1 MVKPEE
7 IRDRQ
12 KLANLIS
19 QWNSEHYDLFELSP
33 PNESLEFHG
42 VVRFYFQDDDHN
54 VVTKCIRVASSAT
67 TKEVVDVLV
76 EKFRPD
82 MRMLTANRYNLFEV
96 HINGEERKLL
106 DDERI
111 LYVQLNWGKDVRE
124 GRFLL
129 RREGATTA
137 PEKENA
143 PGFKRKLSKR
153 EKKEKK
159 KADKERKMNKENVDK
174 NGGVAQ
180 QLYTDAPETSFTRSI
195 SNPEAVMRRRR
206 QQKLEKKLQQF
217 HGQNGQGGTLKIYG
231 ETLKPDVPYKTLL
244 LSTADTV
251 KHVIKE
257 AMEKYGVDTEDTS
270 QFVLVEV
277 LVPPGEREYHGGT
290 IGEERIMEDDE
301 CPLAIAMQ
309 HPPSRDSTSDDDQGM
324 LMFQLKRK
332 NADMIKPKYKR
343 QRAVSHEDLRS
354 TQAPSSQSTPP
365 NKLPFLVELNPDGT
379 ENLKGKVH
387 RLHLDVTE
395 VGREKSVSTSGQYLQ
410 LFGPNIQPRHCVIA
424 HTSGIVTVTPTS
436 RESETYVNNQRV
448 HETTLLQHGMTVKFG
463 KQNAFRFFDPSWEE
477 KQRKGQMPQEL
488 AQKQATAPPFPNRPQ
503 ETNFDM
509 DGRVET
515 MTDGSR
521 PNHPQRQESRQSAH
535 SSLQGSSM
543 QGSIHD
549 DVPRGS
555 PRDSRPDGT
564 KFEDALPASLE
575 FRDDKENDFL
585 STVILDTNASATQF
599 KLSPTY
605 TMYLAVRFRL
615 SSAYRPELSPSDRAH
630 KLTSVVNKI
639 AQMIPQAIQDN
650 RDNPAT
656 LAFWMANASEILH
669 FFKQDH
675 DIHLFSQDS
684 QEMLAEAVQMAF
696 HHLVRCLQYDLQ
708 RTLPAFLDE
717 NDDDGEIDDRARYN
731 RNKPTMMDILD
742 TLSSAMNL
750 LRRCRVN
757 AALTIQLFSQLF
769 HFINMWVFN
778 ILVTEKRLNLCTR
791 AWGVRLKRRLGRVE
805 AWAEKQGLELAADCH
820 LCRIIQAA
828 HLLQA
833 PKSSPDDIANISS
846 TCFKLNSL
854 QLRELL
860 ERYQPEPMEPPIPHN
875 LIDRV
880 VSVAQNM
887 ADELIR
893 TDGRQVQLEED
904 QDLQLP
910 FLLPE
915 DGYSCDTI
923 KGVPNGL
930 ADFIEPLTRSGLCR
944 MAHQPQASGLWT
956 VYMSDDES
964 SQIIEESIRERK
976 DRTPDPRQQAQQQVA
991 PQQQPQGPSSPITKE
1006 PEVIVVSFNKV
1017 KGSMGLSIVAA
1028 KGDGQRER
1036 GIYIK
1041 SVVPEG
1047 AAAID
1052 GRLQAG
1058 DQLLE
1063 VDGKSLVGLT
1073 QEKAAELMTRTGHTV
1088 TLKVA
1093 KQGAI
1098 YHGLATLLSQ
1108 PSPIMQRASP
1118 QKTPMTP
1125 SKQRPGEEGPPPYNG
1140 MPENDRRPGM
1150 QKDSRTLPRDMRGQG
1165 LRGPDSRSSP
1175 ALNTD
1180 SKSRRRKSSFKRER
1194 RNTWHTGIVPEI
1206 IKTAEIRDRRAW
1218 AECTFPG
1225 ARLGRKKPANY
1236 QSRVEIEKLKTLVP
1250 IKVLKQKVEQC
1261 ELRDYRAKAE
1271 KLTPKG
1277 EYFGM
1282 NNFHRSLSVAS
1293 YFSRGTLYSY
1303 PKKVN
1308 TPSLHELVSAEDGVS
1323 EDDVFESGFSTSRS
1337 ESGLYDTPSSRQSK
1351 SDSELT
1357 RRWLLSDQPMS
1368 AAERLRVQPAG
1379 HQQPH
1384 PHGHFNRRD
1393 NRDMMDKSK
1402 SIPNLHMDNSFDGRP
1417 DQGMMRPAQSVSALQ
1432 RNQNPHADY
1441 YNQPHSLEDSR
1452 SHDYENQPIDPRIR
1466 DQNRGYPNT
1475 NQPSPGMQYNRPPM
1489 HQSPARTSQNFER
1502 PQSQFIAPH
1511 ERPELVNGRPKSE
1524 EISPEKLRNW
1534 QDMDRSQGSPH
1545 DSFENRVPNYS
1556 NIRPQPNYA
1565 NQGEIRKM
1573 DMGNQSKQPNF
1584 YENTLP
1590 RQQEPT
1596 PPFQQLR
1603 RPEEDKSKPAP
1614 APKPSVAPKPNQPL
1628 VHPAEIPRSEIDN
1641 RQTQPHFYNP
1651 QLRDKPGYQQASQ
1664 GFNTSPNSQSHYQ
1677 NTSFHDGRADFRNK
1691 HLSGGNDMHKSPNM
1705 SAPMHEIPPE
1715 LPPPPSMEEM
1725 HDEELPP
1732 LPPPPVMDYRLEQKI
1747 REEQNRLLQQP
1758 PSDPSYSN
1766 LPPQN
1771 SRNQPFSTSSM
1782 MRDPRSATQPGN
1794 QSLPPH
1800 SAGYQPPMSSGY
1812 QPQHPTGYQPPH
1824 SAGFQSQQPQSLPV
1838 QSSGYQPNHDYQ
1850 NINYP
1855 NRSME
1860 HSPSSQPPQQQQQ
1873 QNLYESYD
1881 PRKQQSNYRPPIHTQ
1896 IKDQRESILSPWQ
1909 REEKEKQQ
1917 KEQEEGMNR
1926 IREMEIAEL
1935 ESRPHRTPQEE
1946 ERLRKLRLDA
1956 EFNRRLQEVQNKDEE
1971 EDSDDDRFVST
1982 RVSVQGLQE
1991 DLVKSRMKMQELEQ
2005 KRQYEDMEK
2014 EKDRMQRLERRI
2026 EMFEREREEQRQRQQ
2041 RRIEKQQRESEEYL
2055 RKQKEAREQHRR
2067 EIEDNLRLQRL
2078 EEEKLREKKRQEE
2091 ERRKEME
2098 RQRQKELQAQ
2108 KDAEEARARE
2118 EIRRQEEEYQRQ
2130 QLAEQERRRREEERE
2145 IRVAEERKR
2154 LEALANQQNQ
2164 YYSQYENLPPQGSPK
2179 TVPDPRYGQS
2189 QYGPPPPERGS
2200 SYDTGRN
2207 MNARPDHMDRY
2218 NGGYHMNPP
2227 SQYGSSQEN
2236 IPSKKSVS
2244 FNPQVNL
2251 EVGPGSPGHNSSY
2264 QPFQRAYTPPEPQNM
2279 SRTNYSQSQ
2288 SVPVSSVPS
2297 PSVNNND
2304 VKYRTQENTPTVIG
2318 SQEIYRD
2325 PRSRIEAKMANKNK
2339 QNVDRLSFRDKMK
2352 FFAQEAGE
2360 HTPKEKPK
2368 ASTSQRRIESQLLYN
2383 GQ

>member
-12 KLANLIS
+12 KLANLIT

-67 TKEVVDVLV
+67 TQEVVSVLV

-96 HINGEERKLL
+96 HINGEERKLM

-129 RREGATTA
+129 RREGAPTSA
-137 PEKENA
+137 EKENQ

-257 AMEKYGVDTEDTS
+257 AMEKYGVDTEDTT
-270 QFVLVEV
+270 QFILVEV

-309 HPPSRDSTSDDDQGM
+309 HPPSRGM

-332 NADMIKPKYKR
+332 NADMIKSKYKR

-354 TQAPSSQSTPP
+354 TREPNTQSTPP

-395 VGREKSVSTSGQYLQ
+395 VGREKSLSTSGQHLQ

-424 HTSGIVTVTPTS
+424 HVGGIVTVTPTS

-463 KQNAFRFFDPSWEE
+463 KQNAFRFFDPSHDE
-477 KQRKGQMPQEL
+477 KQRKGQTPQE
-488 AQKQATAPPFPNRPQ
+488 AAKRQGAGPPFPNRPQ

-515 MTDGSR
+515 MADGPR
-521 PNHPQRQESRQSAH
+521 PQHPQRQESRQSGH
-535 SSLQGSSM
+535 SSLM
-543 QGSIHD
+543 D
-549 DVPRGS
+549 EVPRGS
-555 PRDSRPDGT
+555 PRDGRPDGG

-585 STVILDTNASATQF
+585 STVILDTNASETQF

-605 TMYLAVRFRL
+605 TMYLAVRYRL
-615 SSAYRPELSPSDRAH
+615 SSVYRPELSPSDRAH

-669 FFKQDH
+669 FFKCDN
-675 DIHLFSQDS
+675 DIHPFSQES

-717 NDDDGEIDDRARYN
+717 NDDDGELDDRSRYN
-731 RNKPTMMDILD
+731 RNKATMMDILD

-791 AWGVRLKRRLGRVE
+791 VWGIRLKRRLGRVE
-805 AWAEKQGLELAADCH
+805 TWAEKQGLELAADCH

-860 ERYQPEPMEPPIPHN
+860 ERYIPEPTEPPIPHN

-880 VSVAQNM
+880 VSVAENM
-887 ADELIR
+887 ADDLIR

-930 ADFIEPLTRSGLCR
+930 ADFIEPLTRAGLCR

-956 VYMSDDES
+956 VHMTADDEA
-964 SQIIEESIRERK
+964 SQIMEESLRERK
-976 DRTPDPRQQAQQQVA
+976 DRVPDPRLQGSQPSPAQ
-991 PQQQPQGPSSPITKE
+991 PGQPPLSKE
-1006 PEVIVVSFNKV
+1006 PEIITVTFNKV

-1041 SVVPEG
+1041 SVVSEG

-1073 QEKAAELMTRTGHTV
+1073 QEKAAELMTRTGHSV

-1108 PSPIMQRASP
+1108 PSPVMQRASQ

-1125 SKQRPGEEGPPPYNG
+1125 NKQRPGEEGPPPYNG
-1140 MPENDRRPGM
+1140 MPEHDHRPGM
-1150 QKDSRTLPRDMRGQG
+1150 KPDTRSLPRDMRGQG

-1175 ALNTD
+1175 ALN
-1180 SKSRRRKSSFKRER
+1180 
-1194 RNTWHTGIVPEI
+1194 
-1206 IKTAEIRDRRAW
+1206 
-1218 AECTFPG
+1218 
-1225 ARLGRKKPANY
+1225 
-1236 QSRVEIEKLKTLVP
+1236 
-1250 IKVLKQKVEQC
+1250 
-1261 ELRDYRAKAE
+1261 
-1271 KLTPKG
+1271 
-1277 EYFGM
+1277 
-1282 NNFHRSLSVAS
+1282 
-1293 YFSRGTLYSY
+1293 
-1303 PKKVN
+1303 
-1308 TPSLHELVSAEDGVS
+1308 
-1323 EDDVFESGFSTSRS
+1323 
-1337 ESGLYDTPSSRQSK
+1337 
-1351 SDSELT
+1351 
-1357 RRWLLSDQPMS
+1357 SDQQHMS
-1368 AAERLRVQPAG
+1368 AAERLRVPSAG
-1379 HQQPH
+1379 NLRDPSSQFSQQQQPNH
-1384 PHGHFNRRD
+1384 RPGHHGPMGRRSD

-1402 SIPNLHMDNSFDGRP
+1402 SIPNLHMDNSFDGRH

-1441 YNQPHSLEDSR
+1441 YNQPPTQPHSLDDSR
-1452 SHDYENQPIDPRIR
+1452 SHDYENQPLDPRIR
-1466 DQNRGYPNT
+1466 SDPNRGYPST
-1475 NQPSPGMQYNRPPM
+1475 SSPGMQFNRPPM
-1489 HQSPARTSQNFER
+1489 QQSPARGGPQSFER
-1502 PQSQFIAPH
+1502 PQSQYFNQQD
-1511 ERPELVNGRPKSE
+1511 RPEMINGRPKSE
-1524 EISPEKLRNW
+1524 EINPERLKNW

-1545 DSFENRVPNYS
+1545 DSFENRTPNYS

-1590 RQQEPT
+1590 RQQEPA

-1603 RPEEDKSKPAP
+1603 RPEEDKSKPP
-1614 APKPSVAPKPNQPL
+1614 TAPKPSVAPKPNAPL
-1628 VHPAEIPRSEIDN
+1628 VQPAEIPRSEVDN

-1651 QLRDKPGYQQASQ
+1651 QLRDRPVYPQASQ
-1664 GFNTSPNSQSHYQ
+1664 SFNTSPGGSQSHYQ

-1691 HLSGGNDMHKSPNM
+1691 LSPGHNDMMKNPNM
-1705 SAPMHEIPPE
+1705 INDIPPE
-1715 LPPPPSMEEM
+1715 LPPPPAME
-1725 HDEELPP
+1725 DLQDDDLPP
-1732 LPPPPVMDYRLEQKI
+1732 LPPPPTVDYRLDQKI
-1747 REEQNRLLQQP
+1747 REEQNRMLQQ

-1771 SRNQPFSTSSM
+1771 SRNQPY
-1782 MRDPRSATQPGN
+1782 MRQGN
-1794 QSLPPH
+1794 QSLPPQ
-1800 SAGYQPPMSSGY
+1800 S
-1812 QPQHPTGYQPPH
+1812 TGYQPPH
-1824 SAGFQSQQPQSLPV
+1824 SAGYQQSLLSTGFQPQTVSYQSQQQPQSLPV
-1838 QSSGYQPNHDYQ
+1838 QSSAYQPNHDYQ
-1850 NINYP
+1850 NISYQ

-1860 HSPSSQPPQQQQQ
+1860 HSPSAGQTSQQP

-1881 PRKQQSNYRPPIHTQ
+1881 PRKQQSNFRPPIQPQQ
-1896 IKDQRESILSPWQ
+1896 IKDQRDSILSPWQ
-1909 REEKEKQQ
+1909 REEREKQQ
-1917 KEQEEGMNR
+1917 KQQEEGINR
-1926 IREMEIAEL
+1926 IREMEISDL

-1956 EFNRRLQEVQNKDEE
+1956 EFQRRLQEVQNKDDE
-1971 EDSDDDRFVST
+1971 EDSDDDRFLSG
-1982 RVSVQGLQE
+1982 RVTVQGLQE
-1991 DLVKSRMKMQELEQ
+1991 DLVKSRMKMHELEQ
-2005 KRQYEDMEK
+2005 KRQYEDAEK
-2014 EKDRMQRLERRI
+2014 EKERMQRLERRI
-2026 EMFEREREEQRQRQQ
+2026 EMFERERDDQRLRQQ
-2041 RRIEKQQRESEEYL
+2041 RRLEKQQKEQEDYL
-2055 RKQKEAREQHRR
+2055 RKQKEAREQHKR
-2067 EIEDNLRLQRL
+2067 EIEENLRLQRQ

-2098 RQRQKELQAQ
+2098 RQRQKEIQAQ
-2108 KDAEEARARE
+2108 KEAEEARARE
-2118 EIRRQEEEYQRQ
+2118 EIRRQEEEYHRQ

-2154 LEALANQQNQ
+2154 LEAMNQQNL
-2164 YYSQYENLPPQGSPK
+2164 YYQQYENLPPQGSPK
-2179 TVPDPRYGQS
+2179 NMMSDPRYGQN
-2189 QYGPPPPERGS
+2189 QMGPPPPDRLG
-2200 SYDTGRN
+2200 YNQRRDDIT
-2207 MNARPDHMDRY
+2207 DRY
-2218 NGGYHMNPP
+2218 NGGFGMNQP
-2227 SQYGSSQEN
+2227 SQFRASQEN
-2236 IPSKKSVS
+2236 IPKKSVS
-2244 FNPQVNL
+2244 FNPQVNS
-2251 EVGPGSPGHNSSY
+2251 EVGQRSPGPNPSY

-2288 SVPVSSVPS
+2288 SVPPVSSVSS
-2297 PSVNNND
+2297 PAVNNNND

-2339 QNVDRLSFRDKMK
+2339 QSADRLSFRDKMK

-2360 HTPKEKPK
+2360 NTPKEKPK